1 MRSLLQDLRHS
12 LRSFR
17 RTPGLA
23 VVVVAT
29 VAAGIAASTT
39 VFALIDALFLR
50 PLPGVTEQARLVNV
64 HATAPDGSTFH
75 SVSYPTWR
83 DLGDGGGSFA
93 GLAAFSSRLASLSDG
108 REPQLAIVQIVTGNY
123 FQVLGVRPQV
133 GRFFGPEEDAVPG
146 RDAVVVLGDGAWK
159 SRFGADPSVVGRTVS
174 INGHPFT
181 VVGVAPPGFA
191 GTFLAFPFDVWVP
204 TMMAPA
210 LSFDEGFEARDRVW
224 LEMVGRLAPGVS
236 LASARDRMGV
246 LAARLARDYPGSQRG
261 VGYDLRPATGFED
274 SLRGSAVG
282 FFAIMGALA
291 GLVLAVAGVN
301 VAGVLLAR
309 AFAREKEIGLRLA
322 LGARRS
328 RIVRLL
334 LVETLVLFTAGGALG
349 ALLATPTARLLARF
363 RLPMAV
369 PIVLDLT
376 PNPRSAVFALL
387 AAAVGGVI
395 FGLAAALPA
404 TRGTDAS
411 LLRAGAATERRAAAR
426 LRSAFVSLQL
436 AGSVLLLVTAG
447 LFVRTVRH
455 AATVNPGFD
464 PQGLSMTTI
473 DISMLGYDAARG
485 REFFDRLLGKAA
497 QWPGVE
503 SAAISGVVPL
513 GLNSRETSIH
523 MPGHEAPADAMPVDF
538 TDVGESYFSAM
549 RIPILQG
556 RAFQATDAPGA
567 PDAAI
572 VNETLAR
579 KLWPGREP
587 IGQVLVEGGRPR
599 TVVGVA
605 RDGKYRRPWEAP
617 RAYLYL
623 PFRQQGR
630 LRENLIVRSRGSAE
644 NIAVLLRAEM
654 RQLEPALPLGAVFP
668 VREHIALS
676 VLPQRLAAQVA
687 AGLGALGLALSAIG
701 LAGLVAYSIS
711 RRTREIGVRMALGAA
726 PADVLRLEM
735 RRGVRVAAGG
745 LALGMAS
752 ALLATSL
759 IKNFL
764 FGVDAA
770 DPATFG
776 GVLLLLLVVALAAC
790 YFPARRAARV
800 SPSEALRSH

>member
-1 MRSLLQDLRHS
+1 
-12 LRSFR
+12 
-17 RTPGLA
+17 
-23 VVVVAT
+23 
-29 VAAGIAASTT
+29 
-39 VFALIDALFLR
+39 
-50 PLPGVTEQARLVNV
+50 
-64 HATAPDGSTFH
+64 
-75 SVSYPTWR
+75 
-83 DLGDGGGSFA
+83 
-93 GLAAFSSRLASLSDG
+93 
-108 REPQLAIVQIVTGNY
+108 
-123 FQVLGVRPQV
+123 
-133 GRFFGPEEDAVPG
+133 
-146 RDAVVVLGDGAWK
+146 
-159 SRFGADPSVVGRTVS
+159 
-174 INGHPFT
+174 
-181 VVGVAPPGFA
+181 
-191 GTFLAFPFDVWVP
+191 
-204 TMMAPA
+204 
-210 LSFDEGFEARDRVW
+210 
-224 LEMVGRLAPGVS
+224 MVGRLAPGIG
-236 LASARDRMGV
+236 LASAQDRMKIVAG
-246 LAARLARDYPGSQRG
+246 RLEREYPDSQRG
-261 VGYDLRPATGFED
+261 IGYDLRPATGFED
-274 SLRGSAVG
+274 SLRGGAVG

-334 LVETLVLFTAGGALG
+334 LVETLVLFAAGGACG
-349 ALLATPTARLLARF
+349 ALLATPTARLLAGF
-363 RLPMAV
+363 RLPFAV
-369 PIVLDLT
+369 PIVLDLS
-376 PNPRSAVFALL
+376 PNPRSAAFALL

-404 TRGTDAS
+404 TRGTDTS
-411 LLRAGAATERRAAAR
+411 LLRSGAATERRSAAR

-447 LFVRTVRH
+447 LFLRTVRH

-464 PQGLSMTTI
+464 PEGMSMTSV
-473 DISMLGYDAARG
+473 DLSMLGYDAARA
-485 REFFDRLLGKAA
+485 RAFFDRLQAQAK

-503 SAAISGVVPL
+503 AVTITGVVPL
-513 GLNSRETSIH
+513 GLNSRETSVH
-523 MPGHEAPADAMPVDF
+523 MPGADAPADAVPVDF

-556 RAFQATDAPGA
+556 RAFGTTDAPDA
-567 PDAAI
+567 PATAI
-572 VNETLAR
+572 VNETLAK

-617 RAYLYL
+617 RSYLYL

-644 NIAVLLRAEM
+644 SVAGLLRAQLI
-654 RQLEPALPLGAVFP
+654 QLEPALPPGAVFP
-668 VREHIALS
+668 VREHLALS

-701 LAGLVAYSIS
+701 LAGLVAYSVS

-735 RRGVRVAAGG
+735 GRGVRVAAGG
-745 LALGMAS
+745 LALGMAA
-752 ALLATSL
+752 ALLSTSL
-759 IKNFL
+759 TRDYL

-776 GVLLLLLVVALAAC
+776 GVLLLLLCVALAAC

-800 SPSEALRSH
+800 SPSEALRSY